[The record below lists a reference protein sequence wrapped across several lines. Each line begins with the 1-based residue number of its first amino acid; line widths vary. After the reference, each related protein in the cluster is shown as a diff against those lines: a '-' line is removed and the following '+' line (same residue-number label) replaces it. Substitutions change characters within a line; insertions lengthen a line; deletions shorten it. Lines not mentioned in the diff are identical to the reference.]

1 MNKTD
6 KKYKMWAEELY
17 PDMSEDNTN
26 YYELIVARANVHK
39 KASRLEAKGLL
50 MILVS
55 GVILVLP
62 NILPSFDF
70 LSFARSVLLCFLA
83 IFIPFMHYGLTN
95 RKTIIEGYITKGEY
109 DGLLN
114 MISNKKSN
122 KIINSITSLIFAGVC
137 AYTCYLMW
145 LTPFLFFVNYIACF
159 ITTYSCVGIWTVLAS
174 KSVDKK
180 KMVQEVLTQQ
190 NMTMKD
196 LYDKVEDWILA
207 EDEN

>member
-1 MNKTD
+1 MKKTD

-39 KASRLEAKGLL
+39 KASKLEAKGLL

-55 GVILVLP
+55 SVILTLP
-62 NILPSFDF
+62 NILPSIDF
-70 LSFARSVLLCFLA
+70 LSFVRSVLLCFLA
-83 IFIPFMHYGLTN
+83 IFIPAMHYGLAN
-95 RKTIIEGYITKGEY
+95 RKTIIEGYITKADY

-114 MISNKKSN
+114 MISNKKFN
-122 KIINSITSLIFAGVC
+122 RIISSITTAIFAVAC

-145 LTPFLFFVNYIACF
+145 LTPFLLFVNYIACF
-159 ITTYSCVGIWTVLAS
+159 ITTYSCVGIWAILAS
-174 KSVDKK
+174 KSVDNK

-190 NMTMKD
+190 DMTMKD
-196 LYDKVEDWILA
+196 LYDKVEDWVLA
-207 EDEN
+207 EDED